1 MLRALLLALVAANG
15 FFLAW
20 AQGWLAP
27 TWPGPQASQSE
38 PQRLA
43 SQVRPEWV
51 QVLPAVAASASV
63 AAARQTGLACVETGP
78 LDAASL
84 QTLQA
89 ALAAAGVP
97 ATRWAVTND
106 ADGAPWLRVA
116 QADTAL
122 RALLQGLPASVEA
135 AGFKPCRSP

>member
-1 MLRALLLALVAANG
+1 MLRGLLLALVAANLL
-15 FFLAW
+15 FLAW

-27 TWPGPQASQSE
+27 AWPGPRAGQSE

-63 AAARQTGLACVETGP
+63 AAARQAGLACVEAGP
-78 LDAASL
+78 LDATGL

-97 ATRWAVTND
+97 AGRSAVTND
-106 ADGAPWLRVA
+106 ADGTSWLRVD

-122 RALLQGLPASVEA
+122 RAQLQGLPAADASA
-135 AGFKPCRSP
+135 SFKACR